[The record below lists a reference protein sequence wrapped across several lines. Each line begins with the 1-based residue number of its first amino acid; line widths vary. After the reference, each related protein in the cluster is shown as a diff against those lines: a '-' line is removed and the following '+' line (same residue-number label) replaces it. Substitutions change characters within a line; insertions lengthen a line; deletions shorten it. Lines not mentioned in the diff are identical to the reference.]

1 MATLVP
7 VATQALSI
15 FKTVGG
21 VASVLGAT
29 TNLIQDRNDRSSELA
44 IRQLRDQ
51 QNLEQKQAS
60 QKAALDR
67 QGVII
72 NAQKAEDER
81 RRALKRA
88 VARQRA
94 NFGGAGVSSNSGS
107 SEAVLLGLFD
117 ESEEERSSRERLD
130 ALRLNTIDNNLANV
144 KRKNTLQRTQAE
156 SRQTLTRNLKTRE
169 NAGDLLD
176 LIF

>member
-1 MATLVP
+1 MADLVP
-7 VATQALSI
+7 AATQALNI
-15 FKTVGG
+15 FKTVEG

-29 TNLIQDRNDRSSELA
+29 TNLIQDRNDRSAQLA
-44 IRQLRDQ
+44 IRQLQDQ
-51 QNLEQKQAS
+51 QNLEEKQAS

-67 QGVII
+67 QGVLI

-94 NFGGAGVSSNSGS
+94 TFGGAGVSSNGGS
-107 SEAVLLGLFD
+107 TEAVLLGLFD
-117 ESEEERSSRERLD
+117 ESEEDRTSRKKLD
-130 ALRLNTIDNNLANV
+130 ALRLNTIDNNLANI
-144 KRKNTLQRTQAE
+144 KRTNTLQRTQVE
-156 SRQTLTRNLKTRE
+156 SRQSLIRNSKTRE
-169 NAGDLLD
+169 NAGDLID